1 MSLKESI
8 ASSSSSSHSSPP
20 MESPFPPP
28 APNAA
33 RETFLMLL
41 ASAVRRCRL
50 SEGLCRLSIFLK
62 GVYASDSPSIKFS
75 DGILFVTTTCI
86 RDKEVY
92 RYRLNLMEQAGT
104 AARLTKLPSFS
115 KNGNKFS
122 GTEVSV
128 SMSVEEGVG
137 EFAKWVGGLI
147 RKVSILRIPII
158 AFQLKSEDINIY
170 GSNYESIPME
180 IRTLQPLPSS
190 NIERLISGLEDYV
203 RRHGNVLGKMC
214 QSCFSS
220 GVCQIAHNSPGAL
233 GNIWLYFRLIE
244 YHYCHPLLLE
254 TISSIHISSQLVG
267 ITFLLHTTS
276 NTNPLTRNK
285 VLPLQALQG
294 TGVDKNLVKRAVKSG
309 LDNLKMKHRGVFLGP
324 RALKIQK
331 YVPDLSRALAGLIL
345 SSNDRDFQNECAL
358 LLGLDPLDV
367 GVEGKVEWCIRE
379 KVTRVVET
387 SGGKEPKEG
396 APCLFE
402 CQDGAPDEYPSIYF

>member
-104 AARLTKLPSFS
+104 AARLTKLPSLS

-220 GVCQIAHNSPGAL
+220 GKLHGRK
-233 GNIWLYFRLIE
+233 WD
-244 YHYCHPLLLE
+244 HYCHPLLLE

-294 TGVDKNLVKRAVKSG
+294 SGVDKNLVKRAVKSG

-402 CQDGAPDEYPSIYF
+402 CQGPAEAN